1 MDELEI
7 ARQLTISESKLF
19 YSIRP
24 KELLN
29 QAWSRRDGNEKSLH
43 VLALINRFNVVSQ
56 WVTLMVIESD
66 KIKNRARILE
76 KMIKI
81 ALKLRE
87 LNNFNTL
94 MSFIGGLNNPA
105 ISRLKWTR
113 ARIKK
118 KSLDDLENLE
128 KLMAM
133 EGSYRN
139 YRMTI
144 RASTPPNI
152 PYIGVYLTDL
162 VFIEDGN
169 ADFIEGLINFGKRKL
184 VHHVITELLE
194 HQRVAYNFIGLGI
207 PFLEELNTTH
217 KTEIKF
223 RTDQEMFD
231 MSLKNEPRNVEK
243 ASDLL

>member
-1 MDELEI
+1 MRKSVEDFIDSTLGQDGYLDMSRKLRQVIQLKQKGGGYLTSTAISDVTPEPKLPKGYLSSDQLTFVDMDELEI

-66 KIKNRARILE
+66 KIKNRARTLE

-118 KSLDDLENLE
+118 KALDDLE
-128 KLMAM
+128 KL
-133 EGSYRN
+133 
-139 YRMTI
+139 
-144 RASTPPNI
+144 
-152 PYIGVYLTDL
+152 
-162 VFIEDGN
+162 
-169 ADFIEGLINFGKRKL
+169 GKVNGYGR
-184 VHHVITELLE
+184 LL
-194 HQRVAYNFIGLGI
+194 
-207 PFLEELNTTH
+207 
-217 KTEIKF
+217 
-223 RTDQEMFD
+223 
-231 MSLKNEPRNVEK
+231 
-243 ASDLL
+243 